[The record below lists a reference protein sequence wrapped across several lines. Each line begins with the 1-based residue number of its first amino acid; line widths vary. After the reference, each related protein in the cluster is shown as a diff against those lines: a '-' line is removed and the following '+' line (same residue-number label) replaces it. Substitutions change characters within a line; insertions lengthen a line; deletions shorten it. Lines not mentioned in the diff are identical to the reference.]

1 MKTILLL
8 TRVESP
14 AFSAMKSC
22 ILPLSK
28 ERGWAV
34 HVFAVGGMDT
44 TALQLVRA
52 WNPDGCIAY
61 AAHGNG
67 LSCDFRTWRTPLV
80 TLNAPH
86 PVRGMVAIVHDSRAT
101 GLLAARE
108 LLSLGLDNFACFAT
122 ISRQPWVE
130 TRFEC
135 FAGELKK
142 RGLSAIRYS
151 KGPIGDWLVSLPKPC
166 GIFAADDL
174 MAENIVAEAF
184 ARGLSIPNEIAL
196 VGCDDNPQICE
207 HAEVSI
213 SSIRPDFPRCA
224 TLAVDA
230 LACAMG
236 GETYAGESIYG
247 DIGVTRRASTRPVI
261 GHPPQISA
269 MLEHIRLNAFSGITA
284 ADVLNRFSGSRRSL
298 EDRFRKAT
306 GRSILEEIQAVRL
319 AEVER
324 LLANPTVQIGSIAAR
339 TGYASENFLARL
351 FKRTYGVTMSAWRNA
366 QNRRR

>member
-14 AFSAMKSC
+14 AFTAIKNC

-34 HVFAVGGMDT
+34 HVFAVGGMDK
-44 TALQLVRA
+44 TALQLIRA

-61 AAHGNG
+61 AARSNG
-67 LSCDFRTWRTPLV
+67 LICDFRTWRKPLV
-80 TLNAPH
+80 TLNAPR
-86 PVRGMVAIVHDSRAT
+86 PIRGVTSITHDFHAT
-101 GLLAARE
+101 GQLAARE
-108 LLSLGLDNFACFAT
+108 LLSLGLDNFAYFAN
-122 ISRQPWVE
+122 ISGQPWVE
-130 TRFEC
+130 SRFES
-135 FAGELKK
+135 FAGELEK

-151 KGPIGDWLVSLPKPC
+151 SGSIGDWLSSLPKPC
-166 GIFAADDL
+166 GVFAANDL
-174 MAENIVAEAF
+174 MAESVVAEAF
-184 ARGLSIPNEIAL
+184 ARGVSIPDDIAL

-213 SSIRPDFPRCA
+213 SSIRPDFSRCA
-224 TLAVDA
+224 AFAVDA
-230 LACAMG
+230 LACVMDG
-236 GETYAGESIYG
+236 KTYTGESIYG
-247 DIGVTRRASTRPVI
+247 DIGVTRRASTRHIV

-284 ADVLNRFSGSRRSL
+284 ADVLDRFSGSRRSL
-298 EDRFRKAT
+298 EGRFRRAT
-306 GRSILEEIQAVRL
+306 GHSILEEIQAVRL
-319 AEVER
+319 AKAER

-366 QNRRR
+366 QNRTQ